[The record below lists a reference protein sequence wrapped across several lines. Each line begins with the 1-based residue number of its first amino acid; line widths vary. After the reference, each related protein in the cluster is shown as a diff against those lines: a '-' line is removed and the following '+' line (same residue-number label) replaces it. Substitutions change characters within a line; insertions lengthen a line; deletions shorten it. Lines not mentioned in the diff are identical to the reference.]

1 MKLKVRKSVSAKS
14 KLTSTYV
21 ANYSRFVRMDKI
33 YDLLS
38 MFLSLFITPTLYLGN
53 SLHLIVFGYA
63 KKNLAKRKMDN
74 SLWAINIML
83 RMDIRVSYI
92 YLKMFCTSKC

>member
-63 KKNLAKRKMDN
+63 KNLAKRKMDN

-83 RMDIRVSYI
+83 RIDIRALI
-92 YLKMFCTSKC
+92 FI

>member
-14 KLTSTYV
+14 KHTSTYV

-53 SLHLIVFGYA
+53 YLHLIVFGYA
-63 KKNLAKRKMDN
+63 KKTF
-74 SLWAINIML
+74 AI
-83 RMDIRVSYI
+83 
-92 YLKMFCTSKC
+92 

>member
-63 KKNLAKRKMDN
+63 KNLAKRKMDN

-83 RMDIRVSYI
+83 RIDIRVSYI
-92 YLKMFCTSKC
+92 YLKMLCTSIC